1 MSKDKQNENDGYI
14 YANTKCIKCD
24 SNNVYYNIN
33 DEKDYYICHDC
44 GAEFN
49 DNKRLGKSFSNA
61 FQLSL
66 TGKALKVAIFLIVF
80 LAVIGF
86 FVPRYIR
93 QKIAEDNVE
102 KMSCVGLSTMS
113 FSQIKKDANNN
124 LEKARKK
131 YVDNSY
137 TFTAVIERIDGREI
151 VTPIEKGDYSGS
163 YITVNKTELE
173 RLSKYKRGD
182 KITICGTV
190 KEISLYH
197 KVYVK
202 NATIIK

>member
-1 MSKDKQNENDGYI
+1 MSKEKQNENDNNVL
-14 YANTKCIKCD
+14 ANIKCIKCD
-24 SNNVYYNIN
+24 SNDVYYNITE
-33 DEKDYYICHDC
+33 EKDNYICHSC

-66 TGKALKVAIFLIVF
+66 TGKYFKVAIWLIIF
-80 LAVIGF
+80 LAVIGY

-93 QKIAEDNVE
+93 EKEAEDNAE
-102 KMSCVGLSTMS
+102 RISCTGLQHMT
-113 FSQIKKDANNN
+113 FGEIKKAANNN

-131 YVDNSY
+131 YVGNSY
-137 TFTAVIERIDGREI
+137 IFTAQIEKIDGREI
-151 VTPIEKGDYSGS
+151 VTPIESGDYSGS
-163 YITVNKTELE
+163 YITVNKA
-173 RLSKYKRGD
+173 YKDDLKSYKKGD
-182 KITICGTV
+182 RVVVCGTV